1 MKPDFHIKEFEM
13 KDDKVL
19 IPLRVNRTTRK
30 ALKVYAA
37 KRDVSVNSLFTAP
50 IEQILKEAAEQK
62 AA

>member
-1 MKPDFHIKEFEM
+1 MN
-13 KDDKVL
+13 DDKVL
-19 IPLRVNRTTRK
+19 MPLRVNRTTRK